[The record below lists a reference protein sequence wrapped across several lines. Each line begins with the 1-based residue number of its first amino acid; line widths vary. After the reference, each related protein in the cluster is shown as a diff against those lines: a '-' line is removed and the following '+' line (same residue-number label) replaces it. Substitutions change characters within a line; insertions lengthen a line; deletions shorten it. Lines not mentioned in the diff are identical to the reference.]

1 MVEVPIKLY
10 VQNLAQK
17 AKAKA
22 QSLGM
27 VPAPIRKKALLGMA
41 DSLEERCEE
50 VLEANKCDLE
60 AIPKDLGTTAYRTV
74 LDRIR
79 ISQETVQDMA
89 QGILIVADQPDPV
102 GEMTSCWNT
111 IDGIQMARVRVP
123 LGVIGIIS
131 EMGPEVTAQSI
142 AICLKTA
149 NVCLCRG
156 GKDWFETSKVVA
168 KILQESAEKLG
179 IPEGTI
185 VFLDRPEREGVL
197 ELVRLPKY
205 IDAVIPHGMGGLR
218 RAVLEQARV
227 PVIGYDGGA
236 SHVYVDGDADIPLAQ
251 TIAVN
256 SKIQDPT
263 ASNAAD
269 TILIHQKVVRHL
281 LPGLLRRFLEDF
293 KVDVFGCPKTISL
306 MGIMEMTGHKGI
318 TPAKE
323 EHWGQKFQSLT
334 VAIKVMKD
342 MEEALEHIAA
352 YGPGHTDTIVTR
364 DYDAA
369 MSFVQQVNSSAVLVN
384 SSTRVHSGPELG
396 LGPEIG
402 MSTMSFHRRGPL
414 VLNTLTSEKYVGFGS
429 GHLRQPHPV
438 PEAYEDAMMM
448 SPKF

>member
-60 AIPKDLGTTAYRTV
+60 AIPKDLATTAYRTA

-89 QGILIVADQPDPV
+89 QGIRIVADQPDPV

-168 KILQESAEKLG
+168 KILQESAEQLG

-205 IDAVIPHGMGGLR
+205 IDAVIPRGMGGLR

-236 SHVYVDGDADIPLAQ
+236 CHVYVDGDADLPLAQ

-306 MGIMEMTGHKGI
+306 MGIMAMTGHKGI

-334 VAIKVMKD
+334 VVIKVVKD

>member
-168 KILQESAEKLG
+168 KILQESAEQLG

-205 IDAVIPHGMGGLR
+205 IDAVIPRGMGGLR